1 MKRQKES
8 IPKKLFFVTKALIDG
23 FDHDEVNFNQ
33 ESLTVA
39 EIIVHNATKR
49 TMKKDQ
55 KLVRRHIENV
65 RKHKTPLLTYGNLEI
80 YSTCRL

>member
-1 MKRQKES
+1 M
-8 IPKKLFFVTKALIDG
+8 LFFVTKALIDG
-23 FDHDEVNFNQ
+23 FNHDEVNFNQ

-55 KLVRRHIENV
+55 KLVRRHIENI
-65 RKHKTPLLTYGNLEI
+65 RKHKTPLLTYGSLEI